1 MDRHNRLFRKYFAY
15 FVVMVCGVL
24 LVSGAV
30 ALNFSYQETR
40 ATLTAVHREKALSA
54 AIRIEQFVRDIE
66 QNIAWTEAPRS
77 RRPHSN
83 NERYVDFLKLL
94 RRTPAIT
101 DVTWVDRT
109 GREQIKA
116 SRLTMDRLD
125 AGKDMSQDV
134 RFLSPQPGKP
144 YYGPVYFRKETEPY
158 MTVSVVNNSRDAGV
172 TVAEVNLKF
181 VWDVVSRIRV
191 GATGYAYVVDDR
203 GQLVSHPDISLVLQ
217 KTDLSTL
224 PQVRAALAAR
234 NAPPGDVTD
243 LIDAQDASG
252 RAMLAAYATIAPI
265 GWTVLV
271 EQPQSEAYAP
281 LYSSLLRTG
290 LLLLLGLVVSVIASL
305 LLARRM
311 VTPIRTLQA
320 GAANLGA
327 GALDSR
333 IDVKTGDEL
342 EALGEEFN
350 RMAAQLQESYTDLE
364 RKVDERTQ
372 ELAVANRHKSEFLA
386 NMSHE
391 LRTPLNAIIGFSQV
405 LKERMFG
412 ELNPKQDE
420 YVSDIHDSGKHL
432 LSLINDILDL
442 SKIEAGRMELEV
454 ERFSFPE
461 ALRNSVTLVKERAAR
476 HNIAMSLE
484 LDPRIDVFVGDE
496 RKLKQIML
504 NLLSNAVK
512 FTPDN
517 GRIEIRAEPLEGA
530 IQVSVRDSGIGIK
543 PEDQERIFEEFRQ
556 AGRHEGRAR
565 EGTGLGLPLTRRFVE
580 LHGGTLRVESTE
592 GKGSIFTFTL
602 REQPWPAN

>member
-1 MDRHNRLFRKYFAY
+1 MVRDNRLFRKYFAY
-15 FVVMVCGVL
+15 FVVLVCGVL
-24 LVSGAV
+24 LVSGAL

-40 ATLTAVHREKALSA
+40 TTVAAVHREKALSA
-54 AIRIEQFVRDIE
+54 ATRIELFLRDIE
-66 QNIAWTEAPRS
+66 QNIAWTEAPRTNT
-77 RRPHSN
+77 RRSASD
-83 NERYVDFLKLL
+83 RYVDFLKLL
-94 RRTPAIT
+94 RLTPAIT
-101 DVTWVDRT
+101 DVSWIDHK

-116 SRLTMDRLD
+116 SRLTMDRVETGRDL
-125 AGKDMSQDV
+125 SQDE
-134 RFLSPQPGKP
+134 RFLRPKPGKP
-144 YYGPVYFRKETEPY
+144 YFSAVYFVKETEPY
-158 MTVSVVNNSRDAGV
+158 MTVSIVNKRDTGV

-191 GATGYAYVVDDR
+191 GATGNAYVVDDR

-217 KTDLSTL
+217 KTDLSAL
-224 PQVRAALAAR
+224 PQVRAALAAQ
-234 NAPPGDVTD
+234 NALPGDNTD
-243 LIDAQDASG
+243 LIEAQDAGG

-281 LYSSLLRTG
+281 LYSSLVRTG
-290 LLLLLGLVVSVIASL
+290 LLLLLGLVVSVFASM

-311 VTPIRTLQA
+311 VDPIRALQSS
-320 GAANLGA
+320 AARLGS

-333 IDVKTGDEL
+333 ITVKTNDEL

-350 RMAAQLQESYTDLE
+350 RMAAQLQESYAGLE
-364 RKVDERTQ
+364 RKVEERTQ

-405 LKERMFG
+405 LKEKMFG
-412 ELNPKQDE
+412 DLNPKQAE

-454 ERFSFPE
+454 AQFNFPE
-461 ALRNSVTLVKERAAR
+461 AMRNAVTLVKERAAR
-476 HNIAMSLE
+476 HGIALTLE
-484 LDPRIDVFVGDE
+484 LDPRLDSFTGDE

-512 FTPDN
+512 FTPD
-517 GRIEIRAEPLEGA
+517 GGEIEVRAVPLDGVV
-530 IQVSVRDSGIGIK
+530 QVSVHDSGIGIK
-543 PEDQERIFEEFRQ
+543 PEDQETIFEEFRQ
-556 AGRHEGRAR
+556 VGRHDGRAR

-580 LHGGTLRVESTE
+580 LHGGTLTVESE
-592 GKGSIFTFTL
+592 AGKGSVFTFTL
-602 REQPWPAN
+602 REQPWPTN